1 MTEIAEFYF
10 RSNQYQLAKEILIK
24 LISSN
29 EANSKSYEIL
39 AYIFGNEGNKNE
51 LYRLL
56 SLACSFPNAT
66 AEAHYYFGKELIQNS
81 QTDLG
86 ISHFNQAL
94 IIGGPFF
101 EVFFELGLAN
111 TSKKKFIDA
120 ETNFIQCLSFKPDNI
135 ESIYNLAKI
144 YSEEFNRLNEGMDL
158 YSQALKLNPTHVLSL
173 IGKASILEKLNEIEN
188 AIQLLKKAIEISVD
202 SKNAWLSYGRILTK
216 LGRLDVAISYLDDSG
231 KNFNGPI
238 FYFIKGTFFLAKKD
252 FCSALKSF
260 DNALLLDSNN
270 AEIWCGKSIAEFSL
284 GFVEKAFSSIE
295 NSISQ
300 DKESANSW
308 MHRGNFYLDT
318 HNYEMAIQSYERALQ
333 LDEKQPLLI
342 NNYINAKL
350 KSMSWDG
357 IDDYYHKIKA
367 NSDEYLDPLTLL
379 YICDEPK
386 FIFQNNQKY
395 NASFYR
401 QLTILKADNKQ
412 KKSKIKIAYVSADF
426 REHAVTYL
434 LKDIFKHHNREKFEV
449 YGIFIDNKETDSL
462 TKEVKKL
469 FDSFIDITEL
479 SDTEAIELIRTYEI
493 DIAFDLMGHT
503 RNAKTNIFLN
513 RIADIQINFIGYP
526 NTMGSAEYEHIIADN
541 YLISN
546 DDSNFY
552 SEKIIFLPTCFQPNS
567 LRHINSLTH
576 ESKVINFPFNTFVYC
591 CFNTNA
597 KISRKMLYL
606 WVQILKETNNSI
618 LWIYIEKCATNNFIN
633 EINKIDSNIM
643 NRIVFAERT
652 SYYDYLNRFKYAH
665 VFLDTYPFGGG
676 TTTSDAL
683 LSGLPVVT
691 LAGSSFHNRMSKS
704 LLLNLQLNELVTDSF
719 EEYKNTAINLCNNS
733 SAYHSI
739 RRKLETAISDS
750 VIFDPEHYTKDL
762 ESALI
767 KITKKTI

>member
-10 RSNQYQLAKEILIK
+10 RSNQYQSAKEILIK

-86 ISHFNQAL
+86 ISHLNQAL
-94 IIGGPFF
+94 IIGGSFF

-111 TSKKKFIDA
+111 TSKKNFIDA
-120 ETNFIQCLSFKPDNI
+120 ETNFIKCLSFKPDNI

-144 YSEEFNRLNEGMDL
+144 YSEEFNRLNEGLDL

-188 AIQLLKKAIEISVD
+188 AILLLKKAIEISVD

-260 DNALLLDSNN
+260 DNALLLDANN

-300 DKESANSW
+300 DKESAISW
-308 MHRGNFYLDT
+308 MNRGNFYLDA
-318 HNYEMAIQSYERALQ
+318 HNYEMAIQSYEKALQ
-333 LDEKQPLLI
+333 LDEKKPLLI

-367 NSDEYLDPLTLL
+367 NSNEYVDPLTLL
-379 YICDEPK
+379 HICDEPK

-401 QLTILKADNKQ
+401 QLTILKANNKQ

-426 REHAVTYL
+426 KEHPVTFL

-449 YGIFIDNKETDSL
+449 YGIFINNKETDGL

-469 FDSFIDITEL
+469 FDSFIDITDL
-479 SDTEAIELIRTYEI
+479 SDSEAIELIRTYEI

-526 NTMGSAEYEHIIADN
+526 NTMGSAAYDYIIADN

-552 SEKIIFLPTCFQPNS
+552 SEKIIFLPACFQPNS

-576 ESKVINFPFNTFVYC
+576 DSKVINLPFNTFVYC

-652 SYYDYLNRFKYAH
+652 SYYDYLNRFRYAH
-665 VFLDTYPFGGG
+665 VFLDTYPYGGG

-683 LSGLPVVT
+683 ASGLPVVT

-704 LLLNLQLNELVTDSF
+704 LLLNLQLNELVTESF

-739 RRKLETAISDS
+739 RQKLETAVSDS

-762 ESALI
+762 ELALI
-767 KITKKTI
+767 EIIKKTI